1 VYVTVTVTCAH
12 EAEAGRIADLLLDA
26 RLVAC
31 VHLSPIESRYA
42 WRGERV
48 VEREVVLSAQTRSDR
63 FDDVLALVEGA
74 HSYEV
79 PAITATELVGGSAA
93 YLRWVGDQVSPAP

>member
-1 VYVTVTVTCAH
+1 VYVTVEVTCADGD
-12 EAEAGRIADLLLDA
+12 EAARIAELLLDA

-31 VHLSPIESRYA
+31 VHLAPVQSRYA

-48 VEREVVLSAQTRSDR
+48 VDDEVVLSAQTLSAR
-63 FDDVLALVEGA
+63 FDDIVRAVAEA

-79 PAITATELVGGSAA
+79 PAITATELVGGAPS
-93 YLRWVGDQVSPAP
+93 YLEWVGQQVTPAL